1 MRGDLSSHFYYRPSA
16 PVKPTKRGGKKP
28 IVCFLPLS
36 DVHLRADP
44 WNPGVEV
51 GRASLSGVSTFSLA
65 FHVFER
71 RGSRPRSKR
80 KVRSEAQERHLLHRS
95 LRNSHDLPDPDSKAS
110 ARTRLDGQREQL
122 EHKFRANCSRA
133 LPMVIELN
141 GCSNGLSNPLD
152 CAPGCSNK
160 WSQENRTTLFPFDPS
175 GESSKPKR
183 LNANLNPNQNPNA
196 NPIPIP
202 IPIPNPSGALFWRF
216 PLEWAN
222 KMASTQ
228 RATSNFVQTRRLPRP
243 EESFISK

>member
-1 MRGDLSSHFYYRPSA
+1 MGMRGDLSSHFYYRPSA

-122 EHKFRANCSRA
+122 EQARGYTSS
-133 LPMVIELN
+133 ELIAAELFQW
-141 GCSNGLSNPLD
+141 SSSLTDARMDSATRSI
-152 CAPGCSNK
+152 AP
-160 WSQENRTTLFPFDPS
+160 QDVPT
-175 GESSKPKR
+175 
-183 LNANLNPNQNPNA
+183 
-196 NPIPIP
+196 
-202 IPIPNPSGALFWRF
+202 SGARKIVRHYFHSIHPARA
-216 PLEWAN
+216 AN
-222 KMASTQ
+222 RSG
-228 RATSNFVQTRRLPRP
+228 
-243 EESFISK
+243 